1 MPKEKDTD
9 LMFNKL
15 EFYKDGQLVTVLNT
29 TLVDFEDKH
38 LVVANRMYR
47 FEKYD
52 KIMLNGALY
61 YESPHTQKVR
71 ELESRLNKASSEVA
85 YFESQF
91 NHLQDGIMQR
101 DKLEE
106 EFRKDLFNLHAY
118 VVMNRKSINPESKD
132 VTLNEIALAFKAKE
146 EEFTRERSKVIV
158 SIAMQEELSKAVK
171 KQKKWKK
178 SAIWAWFITFTA
190 AAIYET
196 SVYWLP
202 WITALIDK
210 IF

>member
-1 MPKEKDTD
+1 MSKEKNTD

-29 TLVDFEDKH
+29 TLIDFEEKH

-52 KIMLNGALY
+52 KIMLNGILY
-61 YESPHTQKVR
+61 YESPHIREIR
-71 ELESRLNKASSEVA
+71 ELEDQLKKANSDAA

-91 NHLQDGIMQR
+91 NHLQDGLEAQSIA
-101 DKLEE
+101 DKDFE
-106 EFRKDLFNLHAY
+106 KDLFNLHAY
-118 VVMNRKSINPESKD
+118 TVMNRLSINPEGQNDK
-132 VTLNEIALAFKAKE
+132 LNQIALAFKSKE
-146 EEFTRERSKVIV
+146 GDLAREITRANI
-158 SIAMQEELSKAVK
+158 SIAAQDELTKELK

-178 SAIWAWFITFTA
+178 SAIWAWFITFFA

-210 IF
+210 VF

>member
-1 MPKEKDTD
+1 MPKEKDTN

-52 KIMLNGALY
+52 KIMLNGTLY

-71 ELESRLNKASSEVA
+71 ELENRLKKVSSDAVH
-85 YFESQF
+85 FESQF
-91 NHLQDGIMQR
+91 NHLQDGIMRQ
-101 DKLEE
+101 DKLEQ

-118 VVMNRKSINPESKD
+118 VVMNRKSIDPESQD

-146 EEFTRERSKVIV
+146 GELAREQSNVV
-158 SIAMQEELSKAVK
+158 ASIIKQEELTKEVK
-171 KQKKWKK
+171 KQKRWRK
-178 SAIWAWFITFTA
+178 SAIWAWLITFSA

-202 WITALIDK
+202 WITALIEK